1 MAEMLLTDTD
11 SLMYKTD
18 IGNVHEDFYKTKFLL
33 GLDNYSRDSNNYN
46 NSNNLVACKMK
57 DETCIMPTKGFVDL
71 KAEVYTLCHKK
82 IINVKKQKIST
93 KPLQMITKI

>member
-46 NSNNLVACKMK
+46 NSNN
-57 DETCIMPTKGFVDL
+57 F
-71 KAEVYTLCHKK
+71 
-82 IINVKKQKIST
+82 SRW
-93 KPLQMITKI
+93 